1 MLEKASLTLVTNDHK
16 LRNNK
21 KLGEEKNI
29 ADLDHKLKEEIN
41 QFNTKKAQLKSQIN
55 ELSERETTIKD
66 KESKIRDL
74 NKKT

>member
-29 ADLDHKLKEEIN
+29 ADLDQKLKDIQIRIGLQN
-41 QFNTKKAQLKSQIN
+41 QRA
-55 ELSERETTIKD
+55 
-66 KESKIRDL
+66 
-74 NKKT
+74 

>member
-29 ADLDHKLKEEIN
+29 ADLDQKIKDEIN
-41 QFNTKKAQLKSQIN
+41 QFNTKKAQLKS
-55 ELSERETTIKD
+55 
-66 KESKIRDL
+66 
-74 NKKT
+74 